1 MDFSQKENCI
11 ILPDI
16 RSAYNVGSIF
26 RTADA
31 AGISKIFLVGY
42 TPLPVDKFRRENKE
56 ISKTALGAEKTISWE
71 HLDEMLP
78 LLKHLK
84 NEGFQ
89 IIAVEQSE
97 KSIDYKNV
105 SLKEKNAFIFGNEV
119 EGVSEEV
126 LNECDVVTEIP
137 MLGEKESLNVSVSV
151 GVALFRILGI

>member
-71 HLDEMLP
+71 HTDEMLP

-89 IIAVEQSE
+89 IIVVEQSE
-97 KSIDYKNV
+97 KSVDYKNV

>member
-31 AGISKIFLVGY
+31 VGISKIFLVGY
-42 TPLPVDKFRRENKE
+42 TPLPLDKFRREKKE

-71 HLDEMLP
+71 HTDEMLP

-97 KSIDYKNV
+97 KSVDYKNV

-119 EGVSEEV
+119 EGVSPEV